1 MGEERDRRSPGPRR
15 IGVSRLLVHV
25 EGETEETFVNELL
38 RPYLYDRGY
47 SEVSARL
54 MGNARQRSR
63 RGGIKGWA
71 DVRKDIL
78 GHLRQDTGRLVTTMV
93 DYYGLPQ
100 SGNKTWPGRRT
111 ANGVA
116 FAQKAKTVEDA
127 LLADICQGMRD
138 TFNPVRFIPYVM
150 MHEFEAMLFS
160 DCEGF
165 GRGIGREDF
174 VPHLQTI
181 RDQFASP
188 EEIDDSP
195 HTSPSKRVEH
205 LMPNYQKPLMGNLAA
220 LEIGIH
226 AICRECP
233 HFEKWL
239 ERLEHSMATSG

>member
-1 MGEERDRRSPGPRR
+1 M
-15 IGVSRLLVHV
+15 SRLLVHV

-47 SEVSARL
+47 SEVNARL

-71 DVRKDIL
+71 EVKKDIL
-78 GHLRQDTGRLVTTMV
+78 GHLKQDAGRLVTTMV

-100 SGNKTWPGRRT
+100 TWPGRKAAGGT
-111 ANGVA
+111 V

-127 LLADICQGMRD
+127 LLADISQGMGG
-138 TFNPVRFIPYVM
+138 TLNPDRFIPYVM

-165 GRGIGREDF
+165 VRGIGRVDL
-174 VPHLQTI
+174 VRSLQAI

-195 HTSPSKRVEH
+195 HTAPSKRIEH
-205 LMPNYQKPLMGNLAA
+205 LMPDYQKPLMGNLAA
-220 LEIGIH
+220 LEIGIR
-226 AICRECP
+226 AIRRECP
-233 HFEKWL
+233 HFEEWL
-239 ERLEHSMATSG
+239 ERLERSLATSG